1 MNIPRNELT
10 LVFLDKIKI
19 FVLFAVKVADP
30 QLFDNIL
37 NLIDKAYESSSLEL
51 CVNLFED
58 YKELNCTEENLQGD
72 EISLFFTFYLYRKAL
87 QKSKV
92 SIDAFGEIMPENFHD
107 HFLSFIK
114 SDLESSLHTE
124 GLYAT
129 LKTAF
134 DLLP

>member
-1 MNIPRNELT
+1 

-58 YKELNCTEENLQGD
+58 YKELNCT
-72 EISLFFTFYLYRKAL
+72 
-87 QKSKV
+87 
-92 SIDAFGEIMPENFHD
+92 
-107 HFLSFIK
+107 
-114 SDLESSLHTE
+114 
-124 GLYAT
+124 
-129 LKTAF
+129 
-134 DLLP
+134 